1 MYIQYAGFEVSAS
14 SRVYNFEV
22 IDTAAT
28 RQFAVQVPS
37 EAFRPASLM
46 LQDGPGICF
55 ARLEHELQRETQEL
69 PAQAHLTIAVQ
80 DILEYREQHYPHK
93 QDGKKREKSSALPAV
108 QPRNRW

>member
-1 MYIQYAGFEVSAS
+1 MYIKYAGFKVSAS
-14 SRVYNFEV
+14 FRVYNFDV
-22 IDTAAT
+22 IDTGAT

-55 ARLEHELQRETQEL
+55 ARLEHELKSETQEL
-69 PAQAHLTIAVQ
+69 PTQEHLTIVEQ
-80 DILEYREQHYPHK
+80 DIREYRERHYPRK
-93 QDGKKREKSSALPAV
+93 PDGKKRENSSPSAAV